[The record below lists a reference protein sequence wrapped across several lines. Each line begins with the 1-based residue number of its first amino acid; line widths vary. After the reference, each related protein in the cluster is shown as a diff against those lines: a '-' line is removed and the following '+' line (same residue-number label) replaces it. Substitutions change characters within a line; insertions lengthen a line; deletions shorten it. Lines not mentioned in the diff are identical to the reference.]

1 MFDLSEYFHEEAI
14 NECSKEELQALVRVL
29 IKRLEYEVM
38 LHNESIVDKR
48 WIRKICEEDRTKF
61 KWKENYWKNENTK
74 LRTELEV
81 KDKVLE
87 AYRKLYPQKKKT
99 IN

>member
-1 MFDLSEYFHEEAI
+1 MFDLSEYFHDEAI

-48 WIRKICEEDRTKF
+48 WIRKIFEEDRVKF
-61 KWKENYWKNENTK
+61 KWKESYWKNENTK
-74 LRTELEV
+74 LRTQLEV

-87 AYRKLYPQKKKT
+87 AYRKQYPQKKKT

>member
-1 MFDLSEYFHEEAI
+1 MLDLSEYFHEEAI

-29 IKRLEYEVM
+29 IRRLEYEMM
-38 LHNESIVDKR
+38 LHNESITDKR
-48 WIRKICEEDRTKF
+48 WLRKACEEDRHKHR
-61 KWKENYWKNENTK
+61 WKESYWNDENKK

-81 KDKVLE
+81 KEKILE
-87 AYRKLYPQKKKT
+87 AYRKQYPQKKKT